1 MIALQRVFVGELDSL
16 SVIMADRQVETLI
29 QVNLILI
36 GEIVALRVSY
46 RVIGENQ
53 HEKVDGDCD

>member
-1 MIALQRVFVGELDSL
+1 MIAVQRVFVGDLDSL

-29 QVNLILI
+29 QVSLILI
-36 GEIVALRVSY
+36 GGIVALRVSY

-53 HEKVDGDCD
+53 HEKIDKNCN